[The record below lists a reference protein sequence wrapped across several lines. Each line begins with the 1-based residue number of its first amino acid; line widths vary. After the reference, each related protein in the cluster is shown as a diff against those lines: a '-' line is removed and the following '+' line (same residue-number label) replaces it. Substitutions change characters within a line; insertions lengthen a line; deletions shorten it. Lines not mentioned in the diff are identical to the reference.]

1 MTLLIPNKKEN
12 IKLLVET
19 LSHADSK
26 EKLENLLEGILTP
39 KEIKELAE
47 RIRIVQLLKKGI
59 SQHDIAGKLRVG
71 VATVSRGAKEIKE
84 GKFKF
89 I

>member
-39 KEIKELAE
+39 KEIEELAE